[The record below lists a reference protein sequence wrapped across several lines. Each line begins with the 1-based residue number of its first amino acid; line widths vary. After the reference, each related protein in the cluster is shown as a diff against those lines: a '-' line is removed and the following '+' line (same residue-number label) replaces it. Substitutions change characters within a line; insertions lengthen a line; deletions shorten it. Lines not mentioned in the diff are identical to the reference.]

1 MEEEIV
7 YKVLLLGDSSVGK
20 TCFLLR
26 YCDKSFQDVHLSTI
40 GLDYRLKSMTLKNNK
55 NIKLQIWD
63 TAGQDRFRAIT
74 KNYYKGANGIILIYD
89 VTNMQTYENVKNWIS
104 QIKEEANPNVIIYLV
119 GNKIDVPDDQRLVK
133 AEDGQKIA
141 DEFNLPFNEA
151 SAKDG
156 TNVNE
161 IFQELLEQIDEKY
174 SKLEVPK
181 GERKNQLFTGK
192 KKKIMVLTM
201 LKSFIYCI
209 FKML

>member
-104 QIKEEANPNVIIYLV
+104 QIKEEASPNVIIYLV
-119 GNKIDVPDDQRLVK
+119 GNKIDVPDEQRLIK

-141 DEFNLPFNEA
+141 DEFNLPFKEA

-161 IFQELLEQIDEKY
+161 IFQELLEEIDEKY
-174 SKLEVPK
+174 AKIEVPK
-181 GERKNQLFTGK
+181 GERKNQLF
-192 KKKIMVLTM
+192 
-201 LKSFIYCI
+201 F
-209 FKML
+209 FH

>member
-1 MEEEIV
+1 MEDDVV

-40 GLDYRLKSMTLKNNK
+40 GLDYRLKTMTLKNNK
-55 NIKLQIWD
+55 TIKLQIWD

-89 VTNMQTYENVKNWIS
+89 VTSLQTYENVKNWIN
-104 QIKEEANPNVIIYLV
+104 QIKDEANPNVIIYLV
-119 GNKIDVPDDQRLVK
+119 GNKIDIPEAQRAVK
-133 AEDGQKIA
+133 TDDGQKMA
-141 DEFNLPFNEA
+141 DELELPFSEA

-156 TNVNE
+156 TNINE
-161 IFQELLEQIDEKY
+161 IFQELLEKIDETY

-181 GERKNQLFTGK
+181 GEMKNKLYDGGK
-192 KKKIMVLTM
+192 KK
-201 LKSFIYCI
+201 SSCC
-209 FKML
+209 